1 MKLKA
6 YFFAVMPCSKEALN
20 VILHIGGD
28 NFVSMASIEMIL
40 DYENVMK
47 DAATCSF
54 FEHISKDGK
63 KFYVEN
69 KCKSVV
75 ITNVDGEREIYFSPI
90 SGATLL
96 KRSKETF

>member
-1 MKLKA
+1 M
-6 YFFAVMPCSKEALN
+6 
-20 VILHIGGD
+20 ILHIGGD
-28 NFVSMASIEMIL
+28 NFVSMVSIEMIL
-40 DYENVMK
+40 DYKNVIEN
-47 DAATCSF
+47 AATRSF
-54 FEHISKDGK
+54 FEQILKTGK
-63 KFYVEN
+63 EIYVEN